1 MIKILRLSSL
11 LAVRFIKVTRPQV
24 DRLTLPKCEQIII
37 VSLAIFIAKL
47 SAHLT
52 EGSEDR

>member
-37 VSLAIFIAKL
+37 VSLAILIAKL